1 MIDVMRIEGKA
12 ATADCF
18 AKIIEEEAIEQI
30 RRMCDHEFTR
40 GSRICIMPDVHKGKG
55 CTIGTT
61 MTVNGKAVP
70 NIVGVDIGC
79 GMYTV
84 SLGKVDIDFIKMEFF
99 DDDSGVKLD
108 EEIEDPDWFVGQAG
122 RCDDEGDFVEK
133 DLVLM
138 WRELDDLIPDTY

>member
-1 MIDVMRIEGKA
+1 MS
-12 ATADCF
+12 T
-18 AKIIEEEAIEQI
+18 IEQLKERGWHFASECLPDIVKGTAQKNYNPGKDYPVQIENWLESLPVLVLLKGDDLKSDNI
-30 RRMCDHEFTR
+30 RLARLTGLR
-40 GSRICIMPDVHKGKG
+40 
-55 CTIGTT
+55 
-61 MTVNGKAVP
+61 
-70 NIVGVDIGC
+70 
-79 GMYTV
+79 
-84 SLGKVDIDFIKMEFF
+84 MEFF